1 MKKKILAVFAVMILS
16 GCGSAQQAE
25 QPEIKAEQ
33 TEITTQEIVTVAP
46 SEVGFEGMEAVTPDM
61 LKDGVYKIE
70 VDSSSSMFE
79 ITDCELTVSDGTMTA
94 KMTMGGTGYEHLYM
108 GTSEAAAN
116 ASESDFIPY
125 EEENGVHSFTV
136 PVEALNKEI
145 ACAAFSKKKQ
155 VWYDRTLVFRA
166 DALLADAYADG
177 IISTVDSLGL
187 ADGEYTVNVTLSG
200 GSGKASVQSPAKL
213 SIKEGKAYAEIVW
226 SSNKYDYMVVD
237 GEKIMPTSIDEFS
250 VFEIPV
256 SGFDFDLPVSADT
269 TAMSKPYE
277 IEYKLHFD
285 SSTIS

>member
-136 PVEALNKEI
+136 HVEALNKEI

>member
-25 QPEIKAEQ
+25 QPEVKAEQ
-33 TEITTQEIVTVAP
+33 TEITTQEIQTVTP
-46 SEVGFEGMEAVTPDM
+46 DEVGFEGMEAVTPDM

-79 ITDCELTVSDGTMTA
+79 ITDCELTVSDGSLTA

-108 GTSEAAAN
+108 GTAENAAN
-116 ASESDFIPY
+116 ASESELIPY
-125 EEENGVHSFTV
+125 SEENGVHSFTV

-166 DALLADAYADG
+166 DALPTGAYADG

-187 ADGEYTVNVTLSG
+187 ADGEYTINVTLSG

-226 SSNKYDYMVVD
+226 SSNKYDYMIVD
-237 GEKIMPTSIDEFS
+237 GEKIMPTSMDEFS
-250 VFEIPV
+250 VFDIPV